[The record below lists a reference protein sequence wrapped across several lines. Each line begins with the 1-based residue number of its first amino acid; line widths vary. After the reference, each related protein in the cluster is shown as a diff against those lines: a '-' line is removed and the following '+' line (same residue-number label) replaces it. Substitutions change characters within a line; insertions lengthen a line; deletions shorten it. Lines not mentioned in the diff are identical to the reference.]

1 MSGIY
6 FNFFV
11 NEIRCMQEYLLKTY
25 SRKNVLFK
33 KGDGIWLYSDSGD
46 KFLDCASGIAVNI
59 LGHCNKK
66 LVKVLTEQAQNL
78 WHTSNLYRV
87 ENQEKLGKL
96 LVEHTFADRVFFT
109 NSGTEAI
116 ECAIKM
122 ARVYHSKLN
131 QERHEILSFDGCFHG
146 RSMAAIS
153 TSNSD
158 KMKEGFGPLIP
169 GFKSLGFN
177 DKDALY
183 QNITDKTAAVIVEPI
198 QGEGGIRSFSSEIL
212 KLIRSLCDDT
222 GALLII
228 DEIQCGLGRSGK
240 LFAHEL
246 FDLKPDI
253 MTIAKGIG
261 GGFPLGACLSTDNA
275 SIGMVKG
282 KHGST
287 YGGNPLAC
295 AVGCEVMN
303 NVLEKGF
310 LDNVTIISGYF
321 SQKMLGLVSEFP
333 SLFEELRGSG
343 LMLGL
348 KTKIE
353 NISFTNEAFNQNL
366 LLAPASDNVVR
377 ILPPLNITKQE
388 VDYVVELLSKTA
400 QRLEN

>member
-1 MSGIY
+1 
-6 FNFFV
+6 
-11 NEIRCMQEYLLKTY
+11 MQEYLLKTY

-66 LVKVLTEQAQNL
+66 LVKVLTEQAKNL

-87 ENQEKLGKL
+87 ENQEKLAKL
-96 LVEHTFADRVFFT
+96 LVENTFADKVFFT

-116 ECAIKM
+116 ECSIKM
-122 ARVYHSKLN
+122 ARAYHSKLN

-169 GFKSLGFN
+169 GCKSLSFN
-177 DKDALY
+177 DRDALY
-183 QNITDKTAAVIVEPI
+183 QNISDKTAAVIVEPI

-240 LFAHEL
+240 LFAHEW
-246 FDLKPDI
+246 FNLKPDI

-275 SIGMVKG
+275 SIGMGKG

-310 LDNVTIISGYF
+310 LENVRIISEYF
-321 SQKMLGLVSEFP
+321 YQKMLGLVSEFP
-333 SLFEELRGSG
+333 SVFEELRGSG

-353 NISFTNEAFNQNL
+353 NISFTNEAYKQNL

-377 ILPPLNITKQE
+377 ILPPLNITKKE
-388 VDYVVELLSKTA
+388 VDCVVELLSKTA

>member
-1 MSGIY
+1 
-6 FNFFV
+6 
-11 NEIRCMQEYLLKTY
+11 MQEYLLNTY

-87 ENQEKLGKL
+87 ENQEKLAKI
-96 LVEHTFADRVFFT
+96 LVKHTFADRVFFT

-131 QERHEILSFDGCFHG
+131 QERYEILSFDGCFHG

-169 GFKSLGFN
+169 GCKSIGFN
-177 DKDALY
+177 DRDALY

-212 KLIRSLCDDT
+212 KLIRSLCNET

-240 LFAHEL
+240 LFAHEW
-246 FDLKPDI
+246 FNLKPDI

-261 GGFPLGACLSTDNA
+261 GGFPLGACLSTENA

-310 LDNVTIISGYF
+310 LDDVRIISGYL
-321 SQKMLGLVSEFP
+321 SQKILGLVSEFP
-333 SLFEELRGSG
+333 SVFEELRGSG

-353 NISFTNEAFNQNL
+353 NISFTNEAFKQNL

-388 VDYVVELLSKTA
+388 VDYVVELLSNTA
-400 QRLEN
+400 QRLKK

>member
-1 MSGIY
+1 M
-6 FNFFV
+6 
-11 NEIRCMQEYLLKTY
+11 EEYLLKTY
-25 SRKNVLFK
+25 SRKNILFK
-33 KGDGIWLYSDSGD
+33 KGDGIWLYSNSGD

-66 LVKVLTEQAQNL
+66 LVKVLTEQAKNL

-87 ENQEKLGKL
+87 ENQEKLAKL
-96 LVEHTFADRVFFT
+96 LVEHTFADNVFFT

-131 QERHEILSFDGCFHG
+131 QDRHEILSFDGCFHG

-158 KMKEGFGPLIP
+158 NMKEGFGPLIP
-169 GFKSLGFN
+169 GCKSIGFN
-177 DKDALY
+177 NKDDLY
-183 QNITDKTAAVIVEPI
+183 KNITDKTAAVIVEPI
-198 QGEGGIRSFSSEIL
+198 QGEGGIRSFSLEIL
-212 KLIRSLCDDT
+212 KLIRGLCDDT
-222 GALLII
+222 GTLLIV

-240 LFAHEL
+240 LFAHEW
-246 FDLKPDI
+246 FNINPDI

-261 GGFPLGACLSTDNA
+261 GGFPLGACLSTNNA

-303 NVLEKGF
+303 NVLEDGF
-310 LDNVTIISGYF
+310 LENVEMMSRYF
-321 SQKMLGLVSEFP
+321 SQKMLGLLSEFP
-333 SLFEELRGSG
+333 SVFEELRGSG
-343 LMLGL
+343 LILGL

-377 ILPPLNITKQE
+377 ILPPLNITKKE
-388 VDYVVELLSKTA
+388 VDYVVKLLRKTA

>member
-1 MSGIY
+1 
-6 FNFFV
+6 
-11 NEIRCMQEYLLKTY
+11 MQEYLLKTY

-66 LVKVLTEQAQNL
+66 LVKVLIEQAQNL

-87 ENQEKLGKL
+87 ENQEKLAKL

-131 QERHEILSFDGCFHG
+131 QERYEIISFDGCFHG

-169 GFKSLGFN
+169 GCKSLGFN
-177 DKDALY
+177 DRNALC
-183 QNITDKTAAVIVEPI
+183 QNITNKTAAVIIEPI
-198 QGEGGIRSFSSEIL
+198 QGEGGIRSFSLEIL

-228 DEIQCGLGRSGK
+228 DEVQSGLGRSGK
-240 LFAHEL
+240 LFAHEW
-246 FDLKPDI
+246 FNLKPDI

-261 GGFPLGACLSTDNA
+261 GGFPLGACLSTENA

-310 LDNVTIISGYF
+310 LENVRKISGYF
-321 SQKMLGLVSEFP
+321 SQKMLRLISEFP
-333 SLFEELRGSG
+333 SVFEELRGSG

-353 NISFTNEAFNQNL
+353 NTSFTNEAYKQNL

-377 ILPPLNITKQE
+377 ILPPLNITKKE

>member
-1 MSGIY
+1 
-6 FNFFV
+6 
-11 NEIRCMQEYLLKTY
+11 MQEYLLKTY

-33 KGDGIWLYSDSGD
+33 KGDGIWLYSESGD

-87 ENQEKLGKL
+87 ENQEKLAKL

-131 QERHEILSFDGCFHG
+131 QERYEIISFDGCFHG

-169 GFKSLGFN
+169 GCKSLGFN
-177 DKDALY
+177 DRDALC
-183 QNITDKTAAVIVEPI
+183 QNITNKTAAVIIEPI

-228 DEIQCGLGRSGK
+228 DEVQSGLGRSGK
-240 LFAHEL
+240 LFAHEW
-246 FDLKPDI
+246 FNLKPDI

-261 GGFPLGACLSTDNA
+261 GGFPLGACLSTENA

-310 LDNVTIISGYF
+310 LENVRKISGYF
-321 SQKMLGLVSEFP
+321 SQKMLRLISEFP
-333 SLFEELRGSG
+333 SVFEELRGSG

-353 NISFTNEAFNQNL
+353 NTSFTNEAYKQNL

-377 ILPPLNITKQE
+377 ILPPLNITKKE

>member
-1 MSGIY
+1 
-6 FNFFV
+6 
-11 NEIRCMQEYLLKTY
+11 MQDYLLKTY

-66 LVKVLTEQAQNL
+66 LVKVLTEQAKNL

-87 ENQEKLGKL
+87 ENQEKLAKL
-96 LVEHTFADRVFFT
+96 LVDNTFADKVFFT

-122 ARVYHSKLN
+122 ARAYHSKLN

-169 GFKSLGFN
+169 GCKSLSFN
-177 DKDALY
+177 DRDALY
-183 QNITDKTAAVIVEPI
+183 QNISDKTAAVIVEPI

-310 LDNVTIISGYF
+310 LDNVRIISGYF
-321 SQKMLGLVSEFP
+321 SQKMLGLVREFP
-333 SLFEELRGSG
+333 SVFEELRGSG

-388 VDYVVELLSKTA
+388 VDHVVELLSKTA
-400 QRLEN
+400 QRLKK

>member
-1 MSGIY
+1 
-6 FNFFV
+6 
-11 NEIRCMQEYLLKTY
+11 MQEYLLKTY
-25 SRKNVLFK
+25 SRKDVLFK

-169 GFKSLGFN
+169 GCKSLGFN
-177 DKDALY
+177 DRDALY
-183 QNITDKTAAVIVEPI
+183 QNITDKTAAVIIEPI
-198 QGEGGIRSFSSEIL
+198 QGEGGIRSFSAEIL

-240 LFAHEL
+240 LFAHEW
-246 FDLKPDI
+246 FNLKPDI

-261 GGFPLGACLSTDNA
+261 GGFPLGACLSTENA
-275 SIGMVKG
+275 SIGMGKG

-310 LDNVTIISGYF
+310 LENVRIISEYF
-321 SQKMLGLVSEFP
+321 YQKMLGLVSEFP
-333 SLFEELRGSG
+333 SVFEELRGSG

-353 NISFTNEAFNQNL
+353 NISFTNEAYKQNL

-377 ILPPLNITKQE
+377 ILPPLNITKKE
-388 VDYVVELLSKTA
+388 VDCVVELLSKTA

>member
-1 MSGIY
+1 M
-6 FNFFV
+6 
-11 NEIRCMQEYLLKTY
+11 EEYLLKTY
-25 SRKNVLFK
+25 SRKNISFK
-33 KGDGIWLYSDSGD
+33 KGDGIWLYSNSGD

-66 LVKVLTEQAQNL
+66 LVKVLTEQAKNL

-87 ENQEKLGKL
+87 ENQEKLAKL
-96 LVEHTFADRVFFT
+96 LVEHTFADNVFFT

-131 QERHEILSFDGCFHG
+131 QDRHEILSFDGCFHG

-158 KMKEGFGPLIP
+158 NMKEGFGPLIP
-169 GFKSLGFN
+169 GFKSIGFN
-177 DKDALY
+177 NKDDLY
-183 QNITDKTAAVIVEPI
+183 KNITDKTAAVIVEPI
-198 QGEGGIRSFSSEIL
+198 QGEGGIRSFSLEIL
-212 KLIRSLCDDT
+212 KLIRGLCDDT
-222 GALLII
+222 GTLLIV

-240 LFAHEL
+240 LFAHEW
-246 FDLKPDI
+246 FNINPDI

-261 GGFPLGACLSTDNA
+261 GGFPLGACLSTKNA

-303 NVLEKGF
+303 NVLENGF
-310 LDNVTIISGYF
+310 LENVGMISGYF
-321 SQKMLGLVSEFP
+321 SQKMLGLLSEFP
-333 SLFEELRGSG
+333 SVFEELRGSG

-388 VDYVVELLSKTA
+388 VDYVVKLLRKTA

>member
-1 MSGIY
+1 
-6 FNFFV
+6 
-11 NEIRCMQEYLLKTY
+11 MQEYLLKTY

-33 KGDGIWLYSDSGD
+33 KGEGIWLYSDSGD

-87 ENQEKLGKL
+87 ENQEKLAKL

-131 QERHEILSFDGCFHG
+131 QERHEIISFDGCFHG

-169 GFKSLGFN
+169 GCKSLGFN
-177 DKDALY
+177 DRDALY
-183 QNITDKTAAVIVEPI
+183 QNITDKTAAVIIEPI
-198 QGEGGIRSFSSEIL
+198 QGEGGIRSFSAEIL

-240 LFAHEL
+240 LFAHEW
-246 FDLKPDI
+246 FNLKPDI

-261 GGFPLGACLSTDNA
+261 GGFPLGACLSTENA
-275 SIGMVKG
+275 AIGMVTG

-310 LDNVTIISGYF
+310 LENVRIISEYF
-321 SQKMLGLVSEFP
+321 YQKMLGLVSEVP
-333 SLFEELRGSG
+333 SGFEELRGSG
-343 LMLGL
+343 LMLGI

-353 NISFTNEAFNQNL
+353 NISFTNEAYKQNL

>member
-1 MSGIY
+1 
-6 FNFFV
+6 
-11 NEIRCMQEYLLKTY
+11 MQEYLLKTY

-66 LVKVLTEQAQNL
+66 LVKVLTEQAKNL

-87 ENQEKLGKL
+87 ENQEKLAKL

-169 GFKSLGFN
+169 GCKSLDFN
-177 DKDALY
+177 DRDALY
-183 QNITDKTAAVIVEPI
+183 QNITDKTAAVIIEPI

-240 LFAHEL
+240 LFAHEW
-246 FDLKPDI
+246 FNLKPDI

-261 GGFPLGACLSTDNA
+261 GGFPLGACLSTENA

-310 LDNVTIISGYF
+310 LENVRIISEYF

-333 SLFEELRGSG
+333 SVFEELRGSG

-353 NISFTNEAFNQNL
+353 NISFTNEAFKQNL

-377 ILPPLNITKQE
+377 ILPPLNITK
-388 VDYVVELLSKTA
+388 KK
-400 QRLEN
+400 

>member
-1 MSGIY
+1 
-6 FNFFV
+6 
-11 NEIRCMQEYLLKTY
+11 MQEYLLKTY

-66 LVKVLTEQAQNL
+66 LVKVLTEQAKNL

-87 ENQEKLGKL
+87 ENQEKLAKL
-96 LVEHTFADRVFFT
+96 LVENTFADKVFFT

-122 ARVYHSKLN
+122 ARAYHSKLN

-169 GFKSLGFN
+169 GCKSLSFN
-177 DKDALY
+177 DRDALY
-183 QNITDKTAAVIVEPI
+183 QNISDKTAAVIVEPI

-295 AVGCEVMN
+295 AVGCEVMT

-310 LDNVTIISGYF
+310 LDNVRIISGYF
-321 SQKMLGLVSEFP
+321 SQKMLGLVREFP
-333 SLFEELRGSG
+333 SVFEELRGSG

>member
-1 MSGIY
+1 
-6 FNFFV
+6 
-11 NEIRCMQEYLLKTY
+11 MQEYLLKTY

-66 LVKVLTEQAQNL
+66 LVKVLTEQANNL

-87 ENQEKLGKL
+87 ENQEKLAKL
-96 LVEHTFADRVFFT
+96 LVENTFADKVFFT

-122 ARVYHSKLN
+122 ARAYHSKLN

-169 GFKSLGFN
+169 GCKSLSFN
-177 DKDALY
+177 DRDALY
-183 QNITDKTAAVIVEPI
+183 QNISDKTAAVIVEPI

-212 KLIRSLCDDT
+212 KLIRSLCDDS

-261 GGFPLGACLSTDNA
+261 GGFPLGACLSTENA

-310 LDNVTIISGYF
+310 LENVRIKSEYF
-321 SQKMLGLVSEFP
+321 SQKMLGLISEFP
-333 SLFEELRGSG
+333 SVFEELRGSG

>member
-1 MSGIY
+1 
-6 FNFFV
+6 
-11 NEIRCMQEYLLKTY
+11 MQEYLLKTY

-66 LVKVLTEQAQNL
+66 LVKVLTEQANNL

-87 ENQEKLGKL
+87 ENQEKLAKL
-96 LVEHTFADRVFFT
+96 LVENTFADKVFFT

-122 ARVYHSKLN
+122 ARAYHSKLN

-169 GFKSLGFN
+169 GFKSLSFN
-177 DKDALY
+177 DRDALY
-183 QNITDKTAAVIVEPI
+183 QNISDKTAAVIVEPI

-295 AVGCEVMN
+295 AVGCEVMT

-310 LDNVTIISGYF
+310 LDNVRIISGYF

-333 SLFEELRGSG
+333 SVFEELRGSG